1 PCAMLKRRHQPE
13 QPLPVNCDE
22 VDDSEQ
28 LDSDEAIG
36 NTDNNVDASDN
47 SVTTPLLNGAG
58 SESVHLYYSGCAGG
72 GRGSQ
77 DSFNAALFLFFFL
90 GIGSLLPWNF
100 FTTAKGYFNFKL
112 RNVSA
117 DSTEDGGGTTYL
129 QLTFE
134 NYLAVFSNL
143 PNIVFTLA
151 NAAVTKR
158 IGQATRLLAGL
169 CLMIAVFAATAAFVC
184 VDTDDYQ
191 TAFFW
196 CTMASVMAVNIGAAL
211 VQGSLFGLAAM
222 FTHKYVTALM
232 QGQAS
237 GGVTAALVYI
247 ASLSLGSGALSA
259 GLVYFVS
266 ATCVLLLCLLA
277 YLALRRLP
285 FVREQVNRSQS
296 ISYDSSLPSAGSSL
310 SLSGQPATWRRAL
323 SDLAWPALSVF
334 MVFAVS
340 LSLYPALL
348 SSVSSVARPDSLYFV
363 PLACFLA
370 FNAADLL
377 GRCFVS
383 FSLPSSNRLLAG
395 LALLRLVF
403 VPLFL
408 ACNYQPRR
416 QWAIPP
422 AFTSDA
428 ALPIL
433 VSLFGLSNGYLGAL
447 SMTRGA
453 AAAEIQNAE
462 LYGALMS
469 FFLTL
474 GLGTGSAASFV
485 FTTLL

>member
-1 PCAMLKRRHQPE
+1 PE

-117 DSTEDGGGTTYL
+117 DSTEDGG
-129 QLTFE
+129 
-134 NYLAVFSNL
+134 
-143 PNIVFTLA
+143 
-151 NAAVTKR
+151 
-158 IGQATRLLAGL
+158 
-169 CLMIAVFAATAAFVC
+169 
-184 VDTDDYQ
+184 DQ

-222 FTHKYVTALM
+222 FPHKYVTALM